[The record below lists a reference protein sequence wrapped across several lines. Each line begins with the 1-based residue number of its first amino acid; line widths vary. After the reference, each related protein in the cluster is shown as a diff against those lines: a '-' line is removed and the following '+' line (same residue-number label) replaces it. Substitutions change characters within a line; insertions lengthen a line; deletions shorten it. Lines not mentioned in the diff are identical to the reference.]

1 MSFIICEVNLTL
13 AWSENFLLA
22 DITILVAVSAQKGD
36 PERQAINAATYAT
49 FKITDTK
56 LFVPVFCF
64 INWLW

>member
-36 PERQAINAATYAT
+36 PERQAINAAT

-64 INWLW
+64 IN